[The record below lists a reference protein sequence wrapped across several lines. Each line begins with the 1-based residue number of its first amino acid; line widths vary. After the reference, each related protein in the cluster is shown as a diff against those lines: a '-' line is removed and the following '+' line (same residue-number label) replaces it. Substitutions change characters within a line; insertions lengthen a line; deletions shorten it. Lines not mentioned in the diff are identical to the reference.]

1 MTEFHSGLHER
12 AREALS
18 SLSQAEASGDDFSVD
33 IHTEEIGSLLRLAD
47 EHGVR
52 LPELDAWRR
61 DHAA

>member
-1 MTEFHSGLHER
+1 MTEFHAGLQER
-12 AREALS
+12 AAEALTG
-18 SLSQAEASGDDFSVD
+18 LTQAEASGDDFSVD
-33 IHTEEIGSLLRLAD
+33 IHTAELGSLLRLAD